1 MPSPQYSPQNNPETS
16 TLIGLPSVPPTGFHS
31 STQAANASPASGVLA
46 PPWLTSQLQPGERVA
61 LVLGPSLWLAMFR
74 RPRFNL
80 LCWLIA
86 AVAFPLAAQGWLP
99 LVAPAALAGG
109 AIGLLAISLLLGVIS
124 CAAEH
129 YILTDTRLVVL
140 RGVAS
145 RRSVQVR
152 WGDVREIAHQATW
165 VQRPLGLG
173 DVQILTAAPSGGCTL
188 RYIRAPH
195 LVCASLEQQRIAAT
209 RSRQQAQSQSQA
221 QTQLE
226 QSLSR

>member
-1 MPSPQYSPQNNPETS
+1 MPSPPSSPPSAYSP
-16 TLIGLPSVPPTGFHS
+16 GFHP

-74 RPRFNL
+74 RPRFNIT
-80 LCWLIA
+80 CWLIA
-86 AVAFPLAAQGWLP
+86 AAAFPLASRGWLP
-99 LVAPAALAGG
+99 FITPAPFAAG
-109 AIGLLAISLLLGVIS
+109 AVGLLAISLLLGVIS

-152 WGDVREIAHQATW
+152 WGDVREIAHRASW
-165 VQRPLGLG
+165 AQRLLGLG
-173 DVQILTAAPSGGCTL
+173 DVQILTAAPSGGCVL

-195 LVCASLEQQRIAAT
+195 LVCASLEQQRIDAT
-209 RSRQQAQSQSQA
+209 RNRQQAQATAESQLQ
-221 QTQLE
+221 
-226 QSLSR
+226 QSSSR